1 MSPARLAPDKSRG
14 FLIPCGGGES
24 LEGNAAIYRRL
35 LSVSGNRPKIVLI
48 CARATELPCEEIA
61 AALLALGAAK
71 VETLTLSARADGE
84 KPGFLESVEN
94 ADSVLLLAR
103 QPLRLSTLLG
113 GTSLARLL
121 RRRNAE
127 GMPIAGSAA
136 GAALLAEHMLAGGEG
151 GPTPRM
157 GGVMLAPG
165 LGLSNRIVID
175 QGGLLGDR
183 LGRLLAALALNPFA
197 LGLGL
202 DADTAAFIGPDNVL
216 EVIGSGA
223 LTIVDPA
230 DIGHSNIADAA
241 HNAPISMLN
250 LRMHVLV
257 HGARYDLDFR
267 RPLG

>member
-14 FLIPCGGGES
+14 FLIPCGGNES
-24 LEGNAAIYRRL
+24 LEGDAWIYRRL
-35 LSVSGNRPKIVLI
+35 LSLSGHRPKLALI

-61 AALLALGAAK
+61 NALLALGAGK
-71 VETLTLSARADGE
+71 IETLALGTRADGE
-84 KPGFLESVEN
+84 KPAFLETVEQCN
-94 ADSVLLLAR
+94 AVLLLAR
-103 QPLRLSTLLG
+103 QPLRLSTLIG

-127 GMPIAGSAA
+127 GMPVAGSAA
-136 GAALLAEHMLAGGEG
+136 GAALLTEHMLAGGEN

-175 QGGLLGDR
+175 QGDALGDR

-202 DADTAAFIGPDNVL
+202 DANTAAFIGPDNVL
-216 EVIGSGA
+216 EVVGSGA
-223 LTIVDPA
+223 LTIIDPA
-230 DIGHSNIADAA
+230 DIGHSNIADAT
-241 HNAPISMLN
+241 HNMPISMLN

>member
-1 MSPARLAPDKSRG
+1 MGLVAADLTGLP
-14 FLIPCGGGES
+14 FCGD
-24 LEGNAAIYRRL
+24 GNAA
-35 LSVSGNRPKIVLI
+35 
-48 CARATELPCEEIA
+48 
-61 AALLALGAAK
+61 AALRSAGAASP
-71 VETLTLSARADGE
+71 LSAVTM
-84 KPGFLESVEN
+84 GFGVAATRVVDFGATDFGVE
-94 ADSVLLLAR
+94 AFATTA
-103 QPLRLSTLLG
+103 LSTLLG

-127 GMPIAGSAA
+127 GMPVAGSAA
-136 GAALLAEHMLAGGEG
+136 GAALLAEHMLAGGES